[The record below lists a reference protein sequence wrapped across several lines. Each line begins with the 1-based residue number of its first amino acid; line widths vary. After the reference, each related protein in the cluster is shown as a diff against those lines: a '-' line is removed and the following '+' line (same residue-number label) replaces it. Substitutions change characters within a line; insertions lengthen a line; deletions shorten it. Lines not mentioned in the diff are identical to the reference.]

1 MVSYNWLRGRLLP
14 LMLCYPSK
22 DGWLENSTNLEL
34 LRKLDTTVAGRREDC
49 EWSYYPANC
58 NEARE
63 IKIWAGKTS
72 VTREN
77 QRMAKMSGLLRRRA
91 ATVPTLVSTTHHD
104 HEQSEICS
112 LWEECDGLKCFH
124 CYRKRKIKQPWLGIH
139 MVDGVFTWLSTIF
152 CFPL

>member
-112 LWEECDGLKCFH
+112 L
-124 CYRKRKIKQPWLGIH
+124 
-139 MVDGVFTWLSTIF
+139 
-152 CFPL
+152 